1 MALKLSRKINESI
14 IINGNIK
21 VTVCDIRSGGVV
33 GLAITAPVNVPIFRE
48 ELVLKALEEHR
59 QPDTKLAYER
69 C

>member
-1 MALKLSRKINESI
+1 MALKLSRKIND
-14 IINGNIK
+14 
-21 VTVCDIRSGGVV
+21 TVCDIRSGGVV